1 VRFTLLPDI
10 PANLIGG
17 NTQVPESAFLGG
29 WIYKLFQGQGW
40 VCVGYTKPYVFASH
54 EKPRQ
59 FCPADSAG
67 TTSSAARPQPPPQPT
82 YGPNMSRFD
91 AHAFAEQIVQQ
102 IENDEQTN
110 LWNVLQRF
118 HTQNNVQLTS
128 EITQS
133 IGQQMPKFTGSPT

>member
-1 VRFTLLPDI
+1 
-10 PANLIGG
+10 
-17 NTQVPESAFLGG
+17 
-29 WIYKLFQGQGW
+29 
-40 VCVGYTKPYVFASH
+40 
-54 EKPRQ
+54 
-59 FCPADSAG
+59 
-67 TTSSAARPQPPPQPT
+67 
-82 YGPNMSRFD
+82 MSRFD